1 MLNKDQLL
9 KIKGILSAKE
19 GTQVPK
25 FQNPAGPISYT
36 VWKNL
41 PANKYKSELDYKAEL
56 GLTPLSQGATD
67 PINSLLQNTATSS
80 TITPNVQTSQDQVKE
95 QQTAQSKTSD
105 EVKKEAAAHNFWEIP
120 KEEEGIPWQ
129 QKPKQAEQPE
139 QLEQTNTPPAL
150 QVNAT
155 PPKSSQQI
163 LTDNIAAAVS
173 KELTAPTAQNPLEP
187 KTDPAQKPEVEA
199 PDPAATEKSQEKEN
213 INGQTTPEGDEQARN
228 ATKAQS
234 NNNLTYTDPKPDTA
248 NLTDHTVSEE
258 ETKDKK
264 VATAFKGFTDSVSNF
279 FGGDK
284 PSGTTTGN
292 TNTTGNTTGNTNST
306 GGTSNTTTG
315 NTNGTQKDLQE
326 VKPPTGTTGGTNNTK
341 TGTGVTVTQWGV
353 KKPRTATGEKVKWKD
368 MSKEQKSQYIDGIG
382 QKGGQ
387 YAAMAGAAIDTASA
401 MLVNKADYADDSWTN
416 SASRKTYD
424 TVSDTLMQTGGYG
437 AMAGAAMKAVGLIN
451 DLGGSKSR
459 DFAKDTAT
467 INQVGGSY
475 GGTVSDINTAVSKA
489 GKKYGLFE
497 AGSRHDAN
505 KFIAEAER
513 KQNVMASIASTAKD
527 QSEAARN
534 MSYQNTLN
542 YQYQINGG
550 FDQRYLRAAKEGGN
564 IEYFKDPFKVTL
576 SDINDF
582 KVELSDTPTL
592 FKAGGTLLDKLDNNV
607 FKVELSDVP
616 ELEKFKEGGSIKDR
630 EIEVIETDTTQ
641 KSVIPEGALHKNKHH
656 LNDVGVDDSE
666 LTKKGIPVVDNQGE
680 QQAEIELN
688 EIIFTLEVT
697 KELESRYKEFYKEG
711 TSSARK
717 DELAIEAGKLL
728 WKEILYNTDDRTG
741 LIDTLKQGGSLKAKE
756 SSKPEYS
763 EWVKDVNPEFIN
775 DNYDLETA
783 YNYLPYEQ
791 LERWKTAVNSPDPD
805 KYLNYQDPKTGEY
818 TYHLGSVVQL
828 NNGDY
833 VFLKKGTEKT
843 NPELHWETDTYYNG
857 TNGLKETHDL
867 VYDGK
872 EGRYFYRRRTTPKK
886 HKEGGVIKNL
896 EQDEITK
903 IVRQALINILIT
915 NG

>member
-1 MLNKDQLL
+1 MLNKDKLI
-9 KIKGILSAKE
+9 KIQRILSAQQGAQVPNTQKSTKPFIPYDIWKGIKGNNAKNYTDYLAELGILSKNFLTQQDPKE
-19 GTQVPK
+19 PMGNEDHNLQDPNKENPEKDDFPK
-25 FQNPAGPISYT
+25 KDIPEVSLTNDPQEKLVEA
-36 VWKNL
+36 
-41 PANKYKSELDYKAEL
+41 ANKSSSLD
-56 GLTPLSQGATD
+56 D
-67 PINSLLQNTATSS
+67 PKLQT
-80 TITPNVQTSQDQVKE
+80 NVDQ
-95 QQTAQSKTSD
+95 
-105 EVKKEAAAHNFWEIP
+105 KKEADKQTPIPENEITSSVTQGLQDVQKSL
-120 KEEEGIPWQ
+120 KENQNGS
-129 QKPKQAEQPE
+129 
-139 QLEQTNTPPAL
+139 T
-150 QVNAT
+150 
-155 PPKSSQQI
+155 
-163 LTDNIAAAVS
+163 VS
-173 KELTAPTAQNPLEP
+173 KTAGAFTTAIPTVVKIFN
-187 KTDPAQKPEVEA
+187 KP
-199 PDPAATEKSQEKEN
+199 QE
-213 INGQTTPEGDEQARN
+213 D
-228 ATKAQS
+228 
-234 NNNLTYTDPKPDTA
+234 
-248 NLTDHTVSEE
+248 
-258 ETKDKK
+258 
-264 VATAFKGFTDSVSNF
+264 
-279 FGGDK
+279 
-284 PSGTTTGN
+284 
-292 TNTTGNTTGNTNST
+292 
-306 GGTSNTTTG
+306 
-315 NTNGTQKDLQE
+315 
-326 VKPPTGTTGGTNNTK
+326 TTGGPTNTFTQNPGGGNNQTQPVNYTNPTPDTDTLIDPK
-341 TGTGVTVTQWGV
+341 KQQDKFDLEHKKKQVTDILH
-353 KKPRTATGEKVKWKD
+353 KD
-368 MSKEQKSQYIDGIG
+368 MNPVNEGSTESGGGASQQNQLNPTKKFSEMSGTEKANHIG
-382 QKGGQ
+382 SVGGG
-387 YAAMAGAAIDTASA
+387 YGAMAGAAIDTASE
-401 MLVNKADYADDSWTN
+401 MLVDKSDFADDSWTN
-416 SASRKTYD
+416 SKGRSTYD
-424 TVSDTLMQTGGYG
+424 AVSNSLMSMGGYG

-451 DLGGSKSR
+451 DLGGSKTQ
-459 DFAKDTAT
+459 DFSADKKT
-467 INQVGGSY
+467 IEQVGGSY
-475 GGTVSDINTAVSKA
+475 GGTVSDINDAVSVA

-497 AGSRHDAN
+497 AGARNSAN
-505 KFIAEAER
+505 ER
-513 KQNVMASIASTAKD
+513 INAARKKQNTMAGIAKTASE
-527 QSEAARN
+527 QSDAATYLHDN
-534 MSYQNTLN
+534 NVLN

-550 FDQRYLRAAKEGGN
+550 YDQRFMRAAKEGGN

-592 FKAGGTLLDKLDNNV
+592 FKTGGTLLDKLDNNV

-697 KELESRYKEFYKEG
+697 KELESRYKEFYEEG
-711 TSSARK
+711 TSSTRK

-763 EWVKDVNPEFIN
+763 EWVKDVNPAFLN

-783 YNYLPYEQ
+783 YKYLPYEQ
-791 LERWKTAVNSPDPD
+791 LERWKIAANSPDPD

-818 TYHLGSVVQL
+818 TYHLDSVTQL
-828 NNGDY
+828 DNGDY
-833 VFLKKGTEKT
+833 IFLKKGTEKT

>member
-9 KIKGILSAKE
+9 KIKGILSAK
-19 GTQVPK
+19 GGAQVPK

-41 PANKYKSELDYKAEL
+41 LGNRYKPELDFKTEL
-56 GLTPLSQGATD
+56 GLTPPNQGTTN
-67 PINSLLQNTATSS
+67 PINNLLQNTAVSS
-80 TITPNVQTSQDQVKE
+80 TITPNIQTTQDQVNE
-95 QQTAQSKTSD
+95 QKTVQPMSEEEIKD
-105 EVKKEAAAHNFWEIP
+105 KAATPNIWETITEEKKKEEG
-120 KEEEGIPWQ
+120 GIPWQ
-129 QKPKQAEQPE
+129 QKPKQAEQV
-139 QLEQTNTPPAL
+139 NTPPAL
-150 QVNAT
+150 YVNTT
-155 PPKSSQQI
+155 PSRSSQQI

-173 KELTAPTAQNPLEP
+173 KELKAPTVQHPLEP
-187 KTDPAQKPEVEA
+187 KTDPTQKPEVEA
-199 PDPAATEKSQEKEN
+199 PDLAVTKKSQEKEN
-213 INGQTTPEGDEQARN
+213 INGQTTPEGDEQASN
-228 ATKAQS
+228 AAKAQS
-234 NNNLTYTDPKPDTA
+234 NNNLTYTDPKPDAA

-264 VATAFKGFTDSVSNF
+264 VATAFKGLTDSVSNF
-279 FGGDK
+279 FGGAK
-284 PSGTTTGN
+284 PSE
-292 TNTTGNTTGNTNST
+292 
-306 GGTSNTTTG
+306 TTTG

-326 VKPPTGTTGGTNNTK
+326 VKVPPGTAGGTNNTK

-353 KKPRTATGEKVKWKD
+353 KKPRTAEGEKVKWKD

-387 YAAMAGAAIDTASA
+387 YAAMVGAAIDTASS
-401 MLVNKADYADDSWTN
+401 MLVDKSDYADDSWTN
-416 SASRKTYD
+416 SEGRNTYD
-424 TVSDTLMQTGGYG
+424 TVSNSLMSMGGYG
-437 AMAGAAMKAVGLIN
+437 AIAGAAMKAVGLIN
-451 DLGGSKSR
+451 DLGGSKTR
-459 DFAKDTAT
+459 DFSKDTAT
-467 INQVGGSY
+467 INQVGASY
-475 GGTVSDINTAVSKA
+475 GGTVSDINSAASKA

-505 KFIAEAER
+505 EAIAQAEK
-513 KQNVMASIASTAKD
+513 KQNIMAGIASTAKE
-527 QSEAARN
+527 QSESARN

-592 FKAGGTLLDKLDNNV
+592 FKTGGTLLDKLDNNV

-697 KELESRYKEFYKEG
+697 KELESRYKEFYEEG
-711 TSSARK
+711 TSSTRQ

-741 LIDTLKQGGSLKAKE
+741 LIDTLKQGGSLKTKKD
-756 SSKPEYS
+756 SKPEYS
-763 EWVKDVNPEFIN
+763 EWIKDINPAFLN

-783 YNYLPYEQ
+783 YKYLPYEQ